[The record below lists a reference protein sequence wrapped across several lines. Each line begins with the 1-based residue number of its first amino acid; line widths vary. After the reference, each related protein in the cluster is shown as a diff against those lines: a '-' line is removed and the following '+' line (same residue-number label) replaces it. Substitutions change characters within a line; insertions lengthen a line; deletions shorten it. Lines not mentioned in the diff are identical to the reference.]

1 MVRYIVLRVIQGIV
15 TTLAIVS
22 LVFVLVRVSG
32 DPLTWLVSKNATP
45 EVRQQIAAKYGLDR
59 SVIVQYGVYLGNVLQ
74 GKFGDSFL
82 YRTPV
87 VKVIA
92 LRVPATLELSVVG
105 LLIAVLLGILIGVY
119 SAQRRGKWIDFVGRG
134 VAFLGMSAPPFVVGM
149 ILIYV
154 FAVKAKLLPVG
165 GRFSLVSVILPAA
178 TFSLWLVAGGVR
190 ITRSAVLEGLGAH
203 YLVFARAKGV
213 SERLVLWKHAF
224 KNASI
229 PIVTYV
235 MFLLVIAVSGDVVI
249 ESVFSWPG
257 LGRLTIEAV
266 MARDYPLVQAIALI
280 IVFLFI
286 VISLIAD
293 IAYFYLNP
301 KIRYQQKG

>member
-1 MVRYIVLRVIQGIV
+1 M
-15 TTLAIVS
+15 
-22 LVFVLVRVSG
+22 
-32 DPLTWLVSKNATP
+32 
-45 EVRQQIAAKYGLDR
+45 
-59 SVIVQYGVYLGNVLQ
+59 
-74 GKFGDSFL
+74 
-82 YRTPV
+82 
-87 VKVIA
+87 
-92 LRVPATLELSVVG
+92 
-105 LLIAVLLGILIGVY
+105 
-119 SAQRRGKWIDFVGRG
+119 
-134 VAFLGMSAPPFVVGM
+134 
-149 ILIYV
+149 
-154 FAVKAKLLPVG
+154 FAVKLKLLPVG
-165 GRFSLVSVILPAA
+165 GRFSAQSVILPAA
-178 TFSLWLVAGGVR
+178 TFSLWLVAGVVR
-190 ITRSAVLEGLGAH
+190 ITRSAVLEVLGAD

-213 SERLVLWKHAF
+213 SQRAVLWKHAF

-235 MFLLVIAVSGDVVI
+235 MFLMVIAVSGDVVI

-301 KIRYQQKG
+301 RIRYQQKG